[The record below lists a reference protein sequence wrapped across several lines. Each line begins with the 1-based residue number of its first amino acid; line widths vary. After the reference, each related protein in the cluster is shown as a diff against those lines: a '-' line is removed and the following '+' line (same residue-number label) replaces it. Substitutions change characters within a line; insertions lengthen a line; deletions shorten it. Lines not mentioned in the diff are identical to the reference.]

1 MLGLTITTGG
11 AWFCYDEVLEE
22 QDMEILL
29 DIVSL
34 YELGIWENHY
44 TYDCLYSDLD
54 DAVEKIANDE
64 RINEVVL
71 RLQELEMLL
80 DCIKDMECRNG
91 FDAKRMEIYSA
102 LMGCYADTL
111 DEC

>member
-29 DIVSL
+29 DIVSW

-44 TYDCLYSDLD
+44 TYDCLYSDIS
-54 DAVEKIANDE
+54 DAVEKIANGE
-64 RINEVVL
+64 NVKEVVL

-80 DCIKDMECRNG
+80 DCIKCMEYSNG
-91 FDAKRMEIYSA
+91 FDARRMEIYNA
-102 LMGCYADTL
+102 LMVCYADTL

>member
-1 MLGLTITTGG
+1 MLGLTIAIGD

-29 DIVSL
+29 DIVSR
-34 YELGIWENHY
+34 YEIGIWENHY
-44 TYDCLYSDLD
+44 TYDCLYSDFD
-54 DAVEKIANDE
+54 DAIEKIANDE
-64 RINEVVL
+64 KISEIML

-80 DCIKDMECRNG
+80 DCIKDMEYRNG
-91 FDAKRMEIYSA
+91 FDAKRMEIYNA
-102 LMGCYADTL
+102 LLGCYADCL